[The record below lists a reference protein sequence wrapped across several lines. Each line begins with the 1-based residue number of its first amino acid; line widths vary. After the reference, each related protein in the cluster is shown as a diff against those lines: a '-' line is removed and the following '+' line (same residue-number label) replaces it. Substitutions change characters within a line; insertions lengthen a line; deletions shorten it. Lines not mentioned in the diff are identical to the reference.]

1 MQFPY
6 PLERARLIKRYKRF
20 LSDHELESGET
31 VTAHCAN
38 PGGMIG
44 LKEPGMETWLS
55 PANNPKRKLKWD
67 WQLAHADGGLV
78 GINTS
83 HPNGLVAEAIE
94 AGAVPELTGYE
105 TLRREVKYG
114 VNSRIDILL
123 EQAGRPSC
131 YVEIKNCHLKR
142 DKLAEFPDAVTARG
156 AKHMGELANMVEA
169 GHRAAVFYVIQRMDC
184 PGFAVAEDID
194 PTYAAALRDAMARGV
209 EALAYSCRLTPD
221 EIVLDKAVPLH
232 L

>member
-1 MQFPY
+1 MRFPT
-6 PLERARLIKRYKRF
+6 PLERARLVKRYKRF
-20 LSDHELESGET
+20 LSDHELESGDV

-55 PANNPKRKLKWD
+55 PANNPKRKLQWD

-94 AGAVPELTGYE
+94 AGAIPELTGYE
-105 TLRREVKYG
+105 SLRREVKYG
-114 VNSRIDILL
+114 ANSRIDILL
-123 EQAGRPSC
+123 EQADRPPC

-169 GHRAAVFYVIQRMDC
+169 GNRAAVFYVIQRMDC
-184 PGFAVAEDID
+184 PGFAVADDID

-209 EALAYSCRLTPD
+209 EAYAYSCRLTPD

>member
-1 MQFPY
+1 MQFST
-6 PLERARLIKRYKRF
+6 PLERARLVKRYKRF
-20 LSDHELESGET
+20 LSDHELETGET

-55 PANNPKRKLKWD
+55 PANNPKRKLQWD

-94 AGAVPELTGYE
+94 AGTVPEFTGYE

-123 EQAGRPSC
+123 EQPDRPPC

-156 AKHMGELANMVEA
+156 AQTYGRIGQHGRGRPPSRHLLCHPAHGLSRLCRGR
-169 GHRAAVFYVIQRMDC
+169 GHR
-184 PGFAVAEDID
+184 PK
-194 PTYAAALRDAMARGV
+194 LRGRPARCHGT
-209 EALAYSCRLTPD
+209 RR
-221 EIVLDKAVPLH
+221 
-232 L
+232 